1 MLTSLF
7 SLFYVTSEFHRFL
20 RRGRATKI
28 HFPPICKLSL
38 MVETESYYCSKLG
51 YISLC
56 WLFIL
61 YMSKLTCRM
70 LVAAP
75 ISKPT
80 VTSQKILTNN
90 HTGSGHFRRRTRVSK
105 RKRRQPFYIA
115 ADKVEIR
122 SRTQASHRSNT
133 QNCVFFFN

>member
-1 MLTSLF
+1 
-7 SLFYVTSEFHRFL
+7 
-20 RRGRATKI
+20 
-28 HFPPICKLSL
+28 

-51 YISLC
+51 YMSLC
-56 WLFIL
+56 WLFSHL

-80 VTSQKILTNN
+80 VTFQKILTNN
-90 HTGSGHFRRRTRVSK
+90 HTGSGDFRRRTRVSK

-115 ADKVEIR
+115 ADKVEIL
-122 SRTQASHRSNT
+122 SRRQATVQTLRT
-133 QNCVFFFN
+133 AL